1 MLKRPAPEQTALEM
15 VTLDELVPKDH
26 LLRKIDRVID
36 FSFIHELTAPLY
48 CPDNGRPPLDPTLM
62 FKALFVGYLFGVRS
76 ERQLVREIEVNVAYR
91 WFLRLKLTD
100 RVFDAS
106 TLSQNRRRRYRDEAI
121 AQSIFDRIVE
131 QAIGAGLVD
140 GTVLYTDSTHLK
152 ASANKGR
159 FDLAVVAKSRADY
172 WKALDA
178 AIEEDRAAHDKR
190 PLKPKDR
197 QPALKETKVSRTDPE
212 AGYMVREGKPKGFFY
227 LDHRTVDGRHA
238 IVTDSFATAANVHDS
253 IVYLGRLDRQVE
265 RFGFDVAAVGLDAG
279 YATAGI
285 ARGLEERRIRG
296 VTGYRNPTPPKP
308 GMMRKSAFVY
318 ETELDGY
325 RCPQGQ
331 LLGYATTDRTGY
343 RHYKSDPA
351 ICRDCPLLAS
361 CTASANATRL
371 ITRHVW
377 QDERE
382 RNDANRG
389 TAWGKAIY
397 RRRKETVERSF
408 ADAKQ
413 LHGHRYARFRSLLK
427 VRVQCLLA
435 AAAQNIKKI
444 AMALSP
450 KASLRPA

>member
-1 MLKRPAPEQTALEM
+1 MLKRPAPEQTALEI
-15 VTLDELVPKDH
+15 VTLDQLVPADH

-36 FSFIHELTAPLY
+36 FSFIHDLTAPLY
-48 CPDNGRPPLDPTLM
+48 CADNGRPPLDPTLM
-62 FKALFVGYLFGVRS
+62 FKALFIGYLFGVRS
-76 ERQLVREIEVNVAYR
+76 ERQLAREIEVNVAYR

-100 RVFDAS
+100 KVFDAS
-106 TLSQNRRRRYRDEAI
+106 TLSQNRRRRYQDETI
-121 AQSIFDRIVE
+121 AQGIFDRIVE
-131 QAIGAGLVD
+131 QAIRAGLVD

-152 ASANKGR
+152 ANANKGKY
-159 FDLAVVAKSRADY
+159 DLAMVAKSRADY
-172 WKALDA
+172 WADLDR
-178 AIEEDRAAHDKR
+178 AIEAERALHGQK
-190 PLKPKDR
+190 PLKQKER
-197 QPALKETKVSRTDPE
+197 QPAVKETKVSRTDPD

-227 LDHRTVDGRHA
+227 LDHRTVDAAHA
-238 IVTDSFATAANVHDS
+238 IITDSHATPANMHDS

-285 ARGLEERRIRG
+285 ARGLEDRDIRG
-296 VTGYRNPTPPKP
+296 VTGYRNPAPPKP
-308 GMMRKSAFVY
+308 GMMRKSAFVR
-318 ETELDGY
+318 EAGGY

-351 ICRDCPLLAS
+351 ICRDCPLIAS
-361 CTASANATRL
+361 CTTSANATRL

-377 QDERE
+377 QDQRD
-382 RNDANRG
+382 RADANRL
-389 TAWGKAIY
+389 TQWGKAIY

-413 LHGHRYARFRSLLK
+413 LHGHRYARFRSLTR

-444 AMALSP
+444 ALCLSP
-450 KASLRPA
+450 KPKPRFA